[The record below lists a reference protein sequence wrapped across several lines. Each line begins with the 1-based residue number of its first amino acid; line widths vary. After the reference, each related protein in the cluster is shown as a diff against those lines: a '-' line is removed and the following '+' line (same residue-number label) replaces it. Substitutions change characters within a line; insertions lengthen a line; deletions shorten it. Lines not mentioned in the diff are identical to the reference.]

1 MDNHKAAQFIKA
13 YLEANDRAISSP
25 WPEVLDAAY
34 AVLSRPKEYV
44 VQLEN
49 GGFLEAGDGVY
60 IFPTLEYA
68 EDAVRDFEYENYF
81 DLGDG
86 KAVVNLFQITP
97 ASWDDGEPLT

>member
-13 YLEANDRAISSP
+13 YLEANARAIPSP

-68 EDAVRDFEYENYF
+68 EDAVRDYENYL

-86 KAVVNLFQITP
+86 KAVVNLFQIIQ
-97 ASWDDGEPLT
+97 ARWDNGEPLT